1 MTTVDALAMVAG
13 WSIDIVGL
21 VWLGT
26 AAWFAAVR
34 PTGIRGKIWHFARTL
49 LPEPWMIAGIVVLGV
64 VIHLLPQHIWDPI
77 TWKVAVLQGFGAIL
91 IIAAAVLMV
100 WARLALGTMWAGRP
114 MIQQDHQLRTGGPYQ
129 LVRHPI
135 YTGLLGLM
143 IGLTLTAG
151 FGSSIVLLVFV
162 TGWLLRRV
170 RVEDNM
176 LIDTFGDDYRSY
188 RQRVPALV
196 PFAGPLIRV

>member
-1 MTTVDALAMVAG
+1 MSTVDALATAAG

-26 AAWFAAVR
+26 AVWFAAVR
-34 PTGIRGKIWHFARTL
+34 KTGLRGKIWHFARTL
-49 LPEPWMIAGIVVLGV
+49 LPEPWMIAGIIVLSV
-64 VIHLLPQHIWDPI
+64 AIHLLPRHIWDPI
-77 TWKVAVLQGFGAIL
+77 TWKVAVLQGIGAIL
-91 IIAAAVLMV
+91 IIASAVLMV

-135 YTGLLGLM
+135 YTGLLGIV
-143 IGLTLTAG
+143 IGLTLLGG
-151 FGSSIVLLVFV
+151 FGSTIVLLVFV
-162 TGWLLRRV
+162 TAWLLRRV
-170 RVEDNM
+170 RVEDHM
-176 LIDTFGDDYRSY
+176 LIDTFGDDYRTY
-188 RQRVPALV
+188 RRRVPALV